1 MDSVT
6 QGKHSGM
13 IKVQEKKGDIL
24 KEKKKK
30 TKKKTKI
37 STDKIN

>member
-1 MDSVT
+1 MDLVT

-24 KEKKKK
+24 KEKK